1 MTFATCFI
9 LSGCDT
15 HIDFLRLFFLV
26 RVICPLMQEHSL
38 WLKKLISQAPEDAMF
53 KIRRPVFKRLFKSNY
68 MLRAMQPKKQCKS
81 NLSTVSVLA
90 KRSLLQGLM
99 HSWFHGTTV
108 PNVCLQALTLF
119 LPCPCNFFILAFP
132 KQRACLQA
140 TVHLT
145 FIATTALH
153 VQIVTKDVLCH
164 FAFRCQNCAE
174 AGYRC
179 NWCTYRGICTND
191 VNTECPGEFIPPI
204 QVCGKMFC
212 AVEALLSGLP
222 QETGAVAGQGAK
234 KISVTTCHLG
244 KL

>member
-1 MTFATCFI
+1 
-9 LSGCDT
+9 
-15 HIDFLRLFFLV
+15 
-26 RVICPLMQEHSL
+26 
-38 WLKKLISQAPEDAMF
+38 
-53 KIRRPVFKRLFKSNY
+53 
-68 MLRAMQPKKQCKS
+68 
-81 NLSTVSVLA
+81 
-90 KRSLLQGLM
+90 M
-99 HSWFHGTTV
+99 HSWFRGTTV

-234 KISVTTCHLG
+234 KISFTTCHLG

>member
-1 MTFATCFI
+1 M
-9 LSGCDT
+9 
-15 HIDFLRLFFLV
+15 
-26 RVICPLMQEHSL
+26 
-38 WLKKLISQAPEDAMF
+38 
-53 KIRRPVFKRLFKSNY
+53 
-68 MLRAMQPKKQCKS
+68 
-81 NLSTVSVLA
+81 
-90 KRSLLQGLM
+90 
-99 HSWFHGTTV
+99 
-108 PNVCLQALTLF
+108 
-119 LPCPCNFFILAFP
+119 
-132 KQRACLQA
+132 
-140 TVHLT
+140 
-145 FIATTALH
+145 H

-234 KISVTTCHLG
+234 KISFTTCHLG